1 MEAIHVIKRPLLSEK
16 STWATEDNRYTF
28 LVACEATK
36 TEIKRAVEEI
46 YGVRVTGVSTM
57 NRRSRN
63 RRMRYGLVKGK
74 TTKKAIVGVHRDDTI
89 ELF

>member
-46 YGVRVTGVSTM
+46 YERVKDGEEEVL
-57 NRRSRN
+57 
-63 RRMRYGLVKGK
+63 YIPPPLLL
-74 TTKKAIVGVHRDDTI
+74 A
-89 ELF
+89 ELPEKVQFLTNGEEEELCIPPPL